1 MIQAL
6 QKFSQ
11 SWIAKAFLAV
21 VALSFMV
28 FFGGGSWF
36 QSNNRHAIVAE
47 IGTTAISR
55 QQFAEKV
62 QQRIQQVMAQ
72 TGQSINRE
80 DLLKIGL
87 PQMVLSHLIQENLL
101 NLEAAQLGLTV
112 SDESL
117 RHHIHTIK
125 AFQNKKG
132 MFDYSLFR
140 QILQANGLSEAIFLQ
155 EVRQDLMRAQLVDAI
170 QVGAYV
176 PDEMASRLFD
186 AQYQSRQA
194 SLLLISPQNMPVPPA
209 PSLEVLEAF
218 YKENQAEFK
227 MPELRALT
235 VFTLDPAYLVK
246 QVPVTEAEI
255 QSVYEAKAETFGK
268 KPLAEVK
275 NLIVADIQKEKAIE
289 LAYQLTQELDDKIA
303 GGATLEELS
312 PQTQGAT
319 LLKLDLVD
327 AKGQDRAKAPL
338 ATLPKD
344 QDLAQEILNTGFSL
358 EENTDSPFSQAR
370 NGIYYMVRVDKIMPP
385 ALPAF
390 ASIKEYV
397 KKMWE
402 YSEQFKAAKTK
413 AEAYVRAFNQGD
425 KKVSLMT
432 LLPNLSLGTPSPS
445 VSNEVKNLVF
455 SLRPNQTAM
464 TFTPKG
470 FAVVTLNTIIPPQA
484 KIKKEK
490 MESFKEDLLKQYQGD
505 LVMAYL
511 NALRI
516 RYPVKVYKD
525 MIMSLFAQPEERG

>member
-11 SWIAKAFLAV
+11 SWIAKAFLAI

-36 QSNNRHAIVAE
+36 QSSNRHVIVAE
-47 IGTTAISR
+47 IGTTTINR

-112 SDESL
+112 SDASL
-117 RHHIHTIK
+117 RHHIHAIK

-132 MFDYSLFR
+132 EFDYSLFR
-140 QILQANGLSEAIFLQ
+140 QVLQMNSLSEEVFLQ
-155 EVRQDLMRAQLVDAI
+155 EVRQDLVREQMMDAI

-176 PDEMASRLFD
+176 PNEMAERLFD
-186 AQYQSRQA
+186 AQYQYRQA
-194 SLLLISPQNMPVPPA
+194 RLLLISPQDMPIPPA

-227 MPELRALT
+227 MPELRGLT
-235 VFTLDPAYLVK
+235 VFTLDPTHLVK
-246 QVPVTEAEI
+246 KVPVTETEI
-255 QSVYEAKAETFGK
+255 KSVYEAKAETFGK
-268 KPLAEVK
+268 KTLAEVRGM
-275 NLIVADIQKEKAIE
+275 IIADIHKEKAIE
-289 LAYQLTQELDDKIA
+289 LAYQLTQALDDKIA
-303 GGATLEELS
+303 GGATLEELA

-327 AKGQDRAKAPL
+327 AKGQDRSKKPL
-338 ATLPKD
+338 AHLPKD
-344 QDLAQEILNTGFSL
+344 QGLAKDILQTGFSL
-358 EENTDSPFSQAR
+358 EENTDSPFSQAP
-370 NGIYYMVRVDKIMPP
+370 NGVYYMVRVDKIIPP
-385 ALPAF
+385 ALPSF

-397 KKMWE
+397 QKVWG

-413 AEAYVRAFNQGD
+413 AEDYVRAFNQGD

-432 LLPNLSLGTPSPS
+432 LLPNLSLSAPSPS

-455 SLRPNQTAM
+455 SLRPHQTAM
-464 TFTPKG
+464 TFTPQG
-470 FAVVTLNTIIPPQA
+470 FAVVTLSAIIPPGI
-484 KIKKEK
+484 KVKKER
-490 MESFKEDLLKQYQGD
+490 MGAFKEALLKQYQGD

-516 RYPVKVYKD
+516 RYPVKIHKD
-525 MIMSLFAQPEERG
+525 VIASLFAQPE